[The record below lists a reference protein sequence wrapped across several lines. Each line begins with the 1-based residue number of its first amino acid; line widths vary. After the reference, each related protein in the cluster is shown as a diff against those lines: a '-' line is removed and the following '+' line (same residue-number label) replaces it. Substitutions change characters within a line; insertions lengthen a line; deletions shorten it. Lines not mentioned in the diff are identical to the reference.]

1 MFAALLLALA
11 ASAERCTYTRVAITE
26 ATDSCAYAAPPQ
38 RERTVHG
45 LRRTEAISHAFI
57 ADGRL
62 SSTGAF
68 IGTYTSQIQAYID
81 GSYAPVSKA
90 NYSALSLVN
99 SSSLNTLNLSGAYEC
114 DVPLRLP
121 SMFVLRGSGLTLT
134 PAANLSL
141 ANLSRFTAM
150 VMLDHVSLSA
160 VVGGVYDASAV
171 SGIMA
176 ISIRGGG
183 KNAVRGVRALANAD
197 AIVGINQ
204 SPHAEVAFSD
214 IGGASVMLV
223 GRCVWL
229 LSTSAALIHD
239 NHIRNCTKHSLDFDA
254 YTSSSAAYSNV
265 VVDHGSEGIFVEETA
280 SGNFVFNNTV
290 RRSASGIAVYS
301 MAVGP
306 VQSNMIVGNTIT
318 DSHGGKYGS
327 YGLSAGAY
335 GHDPAK
341 QSLNN
346 IFASNHLERNGDTP
360 GAPQIRPHHGPDG
373 ANSGDFWIS
382 NTVVGGF
389 PYDSSLPTDNAAVT
403 IFDP

>member
-1 MFAALLLALA
+1 MRRCEAFARLLLALA
-11 ASAERCTYTRVAITE
+11 FSQERCTYTRIAITE
-26 ATDSCAYAAPPQ
+26 ATDSCAYAAPPKL
-38 RERTVHG
+38 ERTVP
-45 LRRTEAISHAFI
+45 RVTEAISHAFI

-68 IGTYTSQIQAYID
+68 IGTYTSQLQEFID
-81 GSYAPVSKA
+81 RSFAPVSAA

-160 VVGGVYDASAV
+160 VVGGVYDAGAV

-239 NHIRNCTKHSLDFDA
+239 NHIRNCAKHSLDFDA
-254 YTSSSAAYSNV
+254 YTSSSAAYSNMI
-265 VVDHGSEGIFVEETA
+265 VDHGSEGIFVEETA

-290 RRSASGIAVYS
+290 RRSASGVAVYS
-301 MAVGP
+301 GWP
-306 VQSNMIVGNTIT
+306 
-318 DSHGGKYGS
+318 
-327 YGLSAGAY
+327 
-335 GHDPAK
+335 
-341 QSLNN
+341 
-346 IFASNHLERNGDTP
+346 
-360 GAPQIRPHHGPDG
+360 
-373 ANSGDFWIS
+373 SGQFRA
-382 NTVVGGF
+382 T
-389 PYDSSLPTDNAAVT
+389 
-403 IFDP
+403 